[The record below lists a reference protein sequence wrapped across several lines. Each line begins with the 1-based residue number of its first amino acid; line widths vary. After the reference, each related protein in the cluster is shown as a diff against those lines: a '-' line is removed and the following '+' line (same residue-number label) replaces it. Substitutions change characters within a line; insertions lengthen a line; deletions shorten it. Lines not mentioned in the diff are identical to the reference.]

1 MNSRTFRTDEPA
13 FEVQSDDSIAT
24 ANGTSR
30 CNGGL
35 QALARIGDQSRKTAR
50 CAKPAVSARN
60 RAHAVRGRLI
70 VQKNPAAPIDLQVDK
85 AGSEKGGFRNPRAR
99 QVLGHVILG
108 RSEERRVG
116 KECR

>member
-1 MNSRTFRTDEPA
+1 MNSRTFRTDERA

-60 RAHAVRGRLI
+60 SRDGRDIVRELDALRASGRLERSLRGR
-70 VQKNPAAPIDLQVDK
+70 VQIFTV
-85 AGSEKGGFRNPRAR
+85 R
-99 QVLGHVILG
+99 
-108 RSEERRVG
+108 
-116 KECR
+116 